1 MSDDIKHLYEDWQ
14 QELYYIESY
23 TEYLREIK
31 TQETLREETLR
42 EETNEQDTCIR

>member
-23 TEYLREIK
+23 TEYLREIE
-31 TQETLREETLR
+31 TQETLR

>member
-14 QELYYIESY
+14 QELFYIESY
-23 TEYLREIK
+23 SEYLREIEA
-31 TQETLREETLR
+31 QELLK